1 MQNPEYIFTN
11 LFNKEKKHKF
21 PPQRQF
27 TQLSNL
33 LSRIFQKCLLMFT
46 LDKLLSSN
54 LPYISGEFIMLKKK
68 NVQAQYEYS
77 MSIALFS
84 SKTQHCLSSEIFKK
98 RLLHLIH

>member
-21 PPQRQF
+21 PPPRQF

-46 LDKLLSSN
+46 LAKLLSSN

-68 NVQAQYEYS
+68 IKKYKPS
-77 MSIALFS
+77 MSAVRVLHYLAQRLNIVS
-84 SKTQHCLSSEIFKK
+84 VQKFKK
-98 RLLHLIH
+98 KSCYT

>member
-21 PPQRQF
+21 PPPRQF

-46 LDKLLSSN
+46 LAKLLSSN

-68 NVQAQYEYS
+68 NKKVQAQYECS
-77 MSIALFS
+77 TSIALFS
-84 SKTQHCLSSEIFKK
+84 SKTQHCLSSEI
-98 RLLHLIH
+98 